1 VFPHADI
8 SSRNWMKVRGTIAT
22 IAMARAVRSIEP
34 VECVKPENWMVRNV
48 RA

>member
-8 SSRNWMKVRGTIAT
+8 SSRKQMKVSGSIARMT
-22 IAMARAVRSIEP
+22 PARAVRSILP
-34 VECVKPENWMVRNV
+34 VEKLKPLNWMVRNV